1 MDGLIISASRRTD
14 IPAFFGEWFMKRIEE
29 GYFYRVNPF
38 NTKQVSG
45 FSLKPEDVDMI
56 VFWTKNPR
64 PFLKHLSTLDDKG
77 YSYYFQFT
85 LNDYPSEFEPNLP
98 TLDNRVEVFKRLSEQ
113 IGSNRVI
120 WRYDPIIISSLTP
133 VEYHL
138 QRIEALAQQ
147 LNSYTHRLV
156 ISFMDFYGKTENKIK
171 KQPGLNDVSF
181 TDITKPEYK
190 EQLEGMAQQLSRI
203 GHANGMQVETCAE
216 AVELAHCGIQHG
228 SCVDGELISGLL
240 GRDIQAKKDKN
251 QRGAC
256 QCVESVDVGVYNTCK
271 FNCIYCYAVQSEE
284 AVNKTLKHHDPDSPS
299 LIYQYDQEIEIR
311 KS

>member
-1 MDGLIISASRRTD
+1 
-14 IPAFFGEWFMKRIEE
+14 MKRIEE

-64 PFLKHLSTLDDKG
+64 PFLKYLSALDDKG
-77 YSYYFQFT
+77 YRYYFQFT
-85 LNDYPSEFEPNLP
+85 LNDYPYEFEPNLP
-98 TLDNRVEVFKRLSEQ
+98 PLNSRVEVFKQLSQQ

-133 VEYHL
+133 MEYHL
-138 QRIEALAQQ
+138 QRIETLAQS

-171 KQPGLNDVSF
+171 KQPNLADVSF
-181 TDITKPEYK
+181 TDITNPEYK
-190 EQLEGMAQQLSRI
+190 EQLEEMAYQLNRI
-203 GHANGMQVETCAE
+203 GQANGMQVETCAE

-228 SCVDGELISGLL
+228 SCVDGQLIARLL
-240 GRDIQAKKDKN
+240 GRDIQARKDIN

-271 FNCIYCYAVQSEE
+271 FNCMYCYAVQSEQ
-284 AVNKTLKHHDPDSPS
+284 AVNKTLQHHDPDSPS

>member
-1 MDGLIISASRRTD
+1 MIISASRRTD
-14 IPAFFGEWFMKRIEE
+14 IPAFFGDWFMKRIEA
-29 GYFYRVNPF
+29 GYFHRVNPF

-64 PFLKHLSTLDDKG
+64 PFMRHLATLDAKG
-77 YSYYFQFT
+77 YNYYFQFT

-98 TLDNRVEVFKRLSEQ
+98 TLDSRVEVFQKLSRQ
-113 IGSNRVI
+113 IGADRVI

-138 QRIEALAQQ
+138 QRIETLAQR

-171 KQPGLNDVSF
+171 KQPDLSEITF
-181 TDITKPEYK
+181 MDITKPEY
-190 EQLEGMAQQLSRI
+190 ETQLEEMARQLSRI
-203 GHANGMQVETCAE
+203 GHANGMEVETCAE
-216 AVELAHCGIQHG
+216 AVELAHCGIRHG
-228 SCVDGELISGLL
+228 SCIDGRLISNLL
-240 GRDIQAKKDKN
+240 GREIGAHKDKN

-256 QCVESVDVGVYNTCK
+256 LCVESVDVGVYNTCR
-271 FNCIYCYAVQSEE
+271 FNCMYCYAVQSEQ
-284 AVNKTLKHHDPDSPS
+284 AVEKTLLQHDPDSPS
-299 LIYQYDQEIEIR
+299 LIYRYDHEIDIR
-311 KS
+311 RS